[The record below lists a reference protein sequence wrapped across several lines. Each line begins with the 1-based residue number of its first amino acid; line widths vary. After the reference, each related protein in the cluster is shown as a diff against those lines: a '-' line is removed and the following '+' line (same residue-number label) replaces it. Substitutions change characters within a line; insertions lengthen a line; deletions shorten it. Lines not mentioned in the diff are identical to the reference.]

1 MTQIDHP
8 SYYEWDGV
16 EVIDIIEAHNLNF
29 NLGNVLKYV
38 MRAGRKDS
46 DDMEADILKAQWY
59 LLREGRRLHDTEQR
73 PNARNSAT

>member
-8 SYYEWDGV
+8 NYYKNDDV

-38 MRAGRKDS
+38 MRAGRKDKA
-46 DDMEADILKAQWY
+46 DMDADILKAQWY
-59 LLREGRRLHDTEQR
+59 LHHEGRRLHDTRQR
-73 PNARNSAT
+73 LNARNSAT